1 MAESEKHYR
10 IYYYLTNQEYQKDT
24 LNEELV
30 LRTFDDDMAI
40 KSKVYDETLEEDEYI
55 LEGTYY
61 SSIGD
66 VSIHSGAALTLSDG
80 CSAGDIVA
88 ESGSSLVIQRGSSY
102 GTITLED
109 NVSLFLG
116 KSMTIRDLSFSGR
129 SGERKHVWYDGSGN
143 IEEIG

>member
-55 LEGTYY
+55 L
-61 SSIGD
+61 
-66 VSIHSGAALTLSDG
+66 
-80 CSAGDIVA
+80 
-88 ESGSSLVIQRGSSY
+88 
-102 GTITLED
+102 
-109 NVSLFLG
+109 
-116 KSMTIRDLSFSGR
+116 
-129 SGERKHVWYDGSGN
+129 
-143 IEEIG
+143 